1 MEIRRKTSQ
10 SRFPKNVVITVS
22 LIVAVCSALVFV
34 FFFQDSSNE
43 VVAVDNDNFGKTSY
57 AASNSNSNNNHSNRS
72 DKINKNESAQNIKN
86 KIGLRIP
93 VLYPKYSIPRQ
104 QGVDDNDEIMTSSVT
119 VKLVEDLTN
128 SPSVVELIALDM
140 DNPPEFIKTCG
151 AFDGKDNP
159 VERIEVL
166 KKSKQPHLAI
176 ELLKYCAMEHYRGG
190 LFIDSQSTLSSTVD
204 HILAKT
210 TPGGGTSRSSLAVLN
225 DPKISPKSIH
235 GALLYIADYSNKSPT
250 KSTVVEGMIQLLMTT
265 NVKVLES
272 SPLLITKS
280 LYDLI
285 AKDMKLTQLVPRID
299 PSKNTKNN
307 HWYLFQHTCSL
318 FSLGQRQ
325 LTAPISPYALN
336 SHRLTQNCPEPNGFC
351 CSIYDPITYSPVMMT
366 KHLLLPY
373 QVLPSTSGL
382 PKPLNAKAGHFEE
395 EDLPYISTISER
407 IHKRLQEQTLIT
419 PNFFETLLQND
430 CLPSGKECSDCLR
443 NKKGSNCKIC
453 ASACPCYC
461 KALCHIQVEEKF
473 VSKSLVVNPPLYAKE
488 PSRLIPRI
496 VHQTYF
502 ETVTPEKY
510 PNMSRLIESFKQS
523 GWEYNFY
530 TDEMSLNFLRTHFPP
545 EVRQAYE
552 TLRPGAFKADLFRYC
567 VLLIHG
573 GVYADVDIM
582 LEANLD
588 LAVGPDIGFMVP
600 QDEPGEP
607 VNRRMC
613 LWNGFIAAAPG
624 HPFLAKTIETVVNNI
639 RNRFTGVDTDSLF
652 CPNPELSVLH
662 AFDTL
667 FTAGPC
673 ILGAMVNKVLGRH
686 GQTSFEAGEI
696 DLWERSKQAALEKG
710 TEFIISVDDKPND
723 KIPGR
728 TIVLHQSKWDM
739 GSHRFTF
746 LEKNLV
752 VAATDL
758 PDADDTANHE
768 KPQEHYSKTHVKA
781 GIYGLDRLYTDD
793 VRANEELRFYVDA
806 QWSRFVMRNTN
817 SNLQTK

>member
-1 MEIRRKTSQ
+1 
-10 SRFPKNVVITVS
+10 
-22 LIVAVCSALVFV
+22 
-34 FFFQDSSNE
+34 
-43 VVAVDNDNFGKTSY
+43 
-57 AASNSNSNNNHSNRS
+57 
-72 DKINKNESAQNIKN
+72 
-86 KIGLRIP
+86 
-93 VLYPKYSIPRQ
+93 
-104 QGVDDNDEIMTSSVT
+104 
-119 VKLVEDLTN
+119 
-128 SPSVVELIALDM
+128 
-140 DNPPEFIKTCG
+140 
-151 AFDGKDNP
+151 
-159 VERIEVL
+159 
-166 KKSKQPHLAI
+166 
-176 ELLKYCAMEHYRGG
+176 
-190 LFIDSQSTLSSTVD
+190 
-204 HILAKT
+204 
-210 TPGGGTSRSSLAVLN
+210 
-225 DPKISPKSIH
+225 
-235 GALLYIADYSNKSPT
+235 
-250 KSTVVEGMIQLLMTT
+250 
-265 NVKVLES
+265 
-272 SPLLITKS
+272 
-280 LYDLI
+280 
-285 AKDMKLTQLVPRID
+285 
-299 PSKNTKNN
+299 
-307 HWYLFQHTCSL
+307 
-318 FSLGQRQ
+318 
-325 LTAPISPYALN
+325 
-336 SHRLTQNCPEPNGFC
+336 
-351 CSIYDPITYSPVMMT
+351 
-366 KHLLLPY
+366 
-373 QVLPSTSGL
+373 
-382 PKPLNAKAGHFEE
+382 
-395 EDLPYISTISER
+395 
-407 IHKRLQEQTLIT
+407 
-419 PNFFETLLQND
+419 
-430 CLPSGKECSDCLR
+430 
-443 NKKGSNCKIC
+443 
-453 ASACPCYC
+453 
-461 KALCHIQVEEKF
+461 VEEKF

>member
-1 MEIRRKTSQ
+1 MIILVLVCRHLL
-10 SRFPKNVVITVS
+10 S
-22 LIVAVCSALVFV
+22 L
-34 FFFQDSSNE
+34 Q
-43 VVAVDNDNFGKTSY
+43 
-57 AASNSNSNNNHSNRS
+57 
-72 DKINKNESAQNIKN
+72 
-86 KIGLRIP
+86 
-93 VLYPKYSIPRQ
+93 LYTY
-104 QGVDDNDEIMTSSVT
+104 
-119 VKLVEDLTN
+119 
-128 SPSVVELIALDM
+128 
-140 DNPPEFIKTCG
+140 
-151 AFDGKDNP
+151 
-159 VERIEVL
+159 
-166 KKSKQPHLAI
+166 
-176 ELLKYCAMEHYRGG
+176 
-190 LFIDSQSTLSSTVD
+190 LF
-204 HILAKT
+204 
-210 TPGGGTSRSSLAVLN
+210 
-225 DPKISPKSIH
+225 
-235 GALLYIADYSNKSPT
+235 
-250 KSTVVEGMIQLLMTT
+250 
-265 NVKVLES
+265 
-272 SPLLITKS
+272 LLIYS
-280 LYDLI
+280 
-285 AKDMKLTQLVPRID
+285 
-299 PSKNTKNN
+299 
-307 HWYLFQHTCSL
+307 
-318 FSLGQRQ
+318 
-325 LTAPISPYALN
+325 
-336 SHRLTQNCPEPNGFC
+336 RLTQNCPEPNSFC
-351 CSIYDPITYSPVMMT
+351 CSIYDPITYSPAMMT

-373 QVLPSTSGL
+373 QILPSTSDL
-382 PKPLNAKAGHFEE
+382 PKPINAEAGHFDE

-407 IHKRLQEQTLIT
+407 VHKRPQEQTLLT

-461 KALCHIQVEEKF
+461 KALCQIPVEEKF

-530 TDEMSLNFLRTHFPP
+530 TDEMSLNFLGTHFPP

-573 GVYADVDIM
+573 GVYADMDIM

-710 TEFIISVDDKPND
+710 TEFIIGVDDKPNK

-728 TIVLHQSKWDM
+728 TIILHQNKWDM

-758 PDADDTANHE
+758 PDADDRANQE

-806 QWSRFVMRNTN
+806 QWSRFVVRNTN
-817 SNLQTK
+817 SNTNTK